1 MNKRARVV
9 TLVAAILLGLSAMA
23 FTYHVVNGGGNGGS
37 PLGRTV
43 SGY

>member
-23 FTYHVVNGGGNGGS
+23 FTYRVVNGGGDAV
-37 PLGRTV
+37 GRTV

>member
-23 FTYHVVNGGGNGGS
+23 FTYHVVNRGGDAIGH
-37 PLGRTV
+37 TV